1 MIFVIS
7 VIMILCHCHRTV
19 PCVVDCLLYICTVE
33 YRHIYVRHRRVGV
46 LGPHHS
52 IASPCLEGLWGSI
65 LSWRE
70 RFHTPLTKYVFNPV
84 RDVRNWVD
92 TPPLHA
98 VQIRLEMCGNGL
110 TRFHNIPL
118 WAAVGRLGPESVH
131 TVDGQPVILDP
142 HLTVHQ
148 GELDNGVEGDLQ
160 VG

>member
-1 MIFVIS
+1 MYPPGHKKKFPSIRATSSKTIRLVFVMIFVIS

-118 WAAVGRLGPESVH
+118 WAAVGRLGP
-131 TVDGQPVILDP
+131 GR
-142 HLTVHQ
+142 
-148 GELDNGVEGDLQ
+148 
-160 VG
+160 